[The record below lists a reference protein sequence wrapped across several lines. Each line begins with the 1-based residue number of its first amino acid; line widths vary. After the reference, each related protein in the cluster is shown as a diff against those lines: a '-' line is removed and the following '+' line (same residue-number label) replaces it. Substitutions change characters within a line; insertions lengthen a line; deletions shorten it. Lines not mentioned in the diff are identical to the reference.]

1 MVMSRAMTAVC
12 GVFGGLMT
20 IAPAAI
26 AQVEVTRETP
36 VPLETIPE
44 AFDRGITYS
53 SQDAFS
59 TTFTIGRQID
69 FLTGLTGFPEVEINR
84 DSAIIH
90 SMYVDVLRQQYSN
103 GPILRTPDLTNPYS
117 SSLRTEP
124 GFSNMNQPLPGGEFW
139 LNPIR

>member
-1 MVMSRAMTAVC
+1 MSMRRFVAVTC
-12 GVFGGLMT
+12 GVVSGLMA
-20 IAPAAI
+20 IASGAI
-26 AQVEVTRETP
+26 AQVEVTNEAP

-44 AFDRGITYS
+44 AFDNGITYS

-84 DSAIIH
+84 DAAIVH

-103 GPILRTPDLTNPYS
+103 GPILRTPDLTNPYN

-124 GFSNMNQPLPGGEFW
+124 SFSNANQPLPGGEFW